1 MLPWLIAVLLVL
13 NLCLFWWG
21 QRHEVPIDPTLPPL
35 PAAAYRIELLDP
47 AGEAEAMIASAPP
60 PASATMVSIPEQGAI
75 QSGGFPQDPQSPS
88 DPVTAEAAPSAAA
101 DAGNAPVATQ
111 TVDGTLLPPVAAEG
125 VLTTPEATPGAE
137 ALLPTAIAAGAAGGA
152 VAGSAVP
159 KVAKKRKVKRRKAAK
174 PVEPFHD
181 F

>member
-21 QRHEVPIDPTLPPL
+21 QRHEVPIDPKLPPL
-35 PAAAYRIELLDP
+35 PAAAYSIELLDP
-47 AGEAEAMIASAPP
+47 AGEADAMIAPAPH
-60 PASATMVSIPEQGAI
+60 PASTTMVSIPEQGAT
-75 QSGGFPQDPQSPS
+75 QSGGFPPDPQPPS
-88 DPVTAEAAPSAAA
+88 EPATAEATPSTAT
-101 DAGNAPVATQ
+101 DAGNAPVAAQ
-111 TVDGTLLPPVAAEG
+111 TVDGTAPPVAAEG
-125 VLTTPEATPGAE
+125 VLATPDVTPGAE
-137 ALLPTAIAAGAAGGA
+137 ALLPTAIGAGAAGGA

-159 KVAKKRKVKRRKAAK
+159 KVTKKRKVKRRKAAK